1 MRIEKRKILVENI
14 GMCTGGMKIKTI
26 GIGLMINKDPIVGY
40 ASNVTFALADERARE
55 RMVLEKRFRG
65 DIRGKLVDKGCE
77 KRKIPMTAIKQLY
90 ASLELGSLDD
100 LSHERQSAMTSFP
113 HL

>member
-1 MRIEKRKILVENI
+1 
-14 GMCTGGMKIKTI
+14 MKIKTVSV
-26 GIGLMINKDPIVGY
+26 GLMIDKDPIVGY
-40 ASNVTFALADERARE
+40 ASDVTLTLADKRARQ
-55 RMVLEKRFRG
+55 RMILEKRFRG
-65 DIRGKLVDKGCE
+65 DIDGKLVDEGCE
-77 KRKIPMTAIKQLY
+77 KRKIPMPAIKQLY